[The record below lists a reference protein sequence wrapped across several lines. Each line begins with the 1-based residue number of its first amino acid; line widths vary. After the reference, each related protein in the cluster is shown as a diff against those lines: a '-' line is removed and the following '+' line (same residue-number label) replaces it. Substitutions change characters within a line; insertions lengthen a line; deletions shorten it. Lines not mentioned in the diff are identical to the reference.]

1 MPLYTNASTIM
12 CLENVFKCI
21 IIWNC
26 HTNSKSGGG
35 GWWCMKLFKNK
46 KLCCVS
52 VYISLYVYIY
62 TMFLIM
68 CVCVCVC
75 VCICVCVAFLYVC
88 LCKEGEEENKRDEV
102 AQKTIKERENE
113 KIKEERKYKSSRSLL
128 SFDNDTISAI
138 KKILTRWNNRHHGR
152 PLKIARLATQ
162 PTCLEWAAHTS
173 SGLVV

>member
-1 MPLYTNASTIM
+1 VGGDDDAWNYSKTKNYVVFLFIFLSMCTYT
-12 CLENVFKCI
+12 
-21 IIWNC
+21 
-26 HTNSKSGGG
+26 
-35 GWWCMKLFKNK
+35 
-46 KLCCVS
+46 LCFW
-52 VYISLYVYIY
+52 L
-62 TMFLIM
+62 
-68 CVCVCVC
+68 CVCVC

-102 AQKTIKERENE
+102 AQKTMKERENE

-162 PTCLEWAAHTS
+162 PTCLAWAAHTS